1 MLLVSIAL
9 YGCKVP
15 NSRKD
20 EDKERRNTIFEI
32 AAPYPR
38 FVIGFV
44 YQFAERRD
52 FLQVNV
58 FSQGS
63 FRKFQTYFPHD
74 GASPMPS
81 SGRSVG
87 LLPGQ
92 SWQSILDR

>member
-15 NSRKD
+15 NSIKD

-32 AAPYPR
+32 AAR

-74 GASPMPS
+74 CASPMPS
-81 SGRSVG
+81 SGRRVG